1 MNVMRIAMTEATYW
15 WEEATKFKQQA
26 QVTDDHAERESLLE
40 LAEVCVEVA
49 ATIEERICG
58 G

>member
-1 MNVMRIAMTEATYW
+1 MSMRIAMTEATYW

-26 QVTDDHAERESLLE
+26 QATEDHAEREDLLE

-49 ATIEERICG
+49 ATIEEHSSG